1 MRLLKEVSKNRIPQI
16 QEIRNPKWLKSKEKK
31 EGSLMRR
38 KSDLRIF
45 CRNSKIEACWGRAA
59 ITDAESDKE

>member
-1 MRLLKEVSKNRIPQI
+1 MVEIKREKE
-16 QEIRNPKWLKSKEKK
+16 

-59 ITDAESDKE
+59 GTDAESDKE